1 MCIWRLAQM
10 QISLWGL
17 STTQMVAPSYC
28 TCTGAGTGT
37 GTGTG
42 TGYRFRPVFHLRQ
55 TRPPSIHPSIV
66 PVPVQIL
73 YQQGAERGVNVY
85 NCVRSTLCT

>member
-42 TGYRFRPVFHLRQ
+42 TGYRFRPVF
-55 TRPPSIHPSIV
+55 PPTADAPAVHPPINRTGTCTNTVSTGR
-66 PVPVQIL
+66 
-73 YQQGAERGVNVY
+73 GAR
-85 NCVRSTLCT
+85 CKRL